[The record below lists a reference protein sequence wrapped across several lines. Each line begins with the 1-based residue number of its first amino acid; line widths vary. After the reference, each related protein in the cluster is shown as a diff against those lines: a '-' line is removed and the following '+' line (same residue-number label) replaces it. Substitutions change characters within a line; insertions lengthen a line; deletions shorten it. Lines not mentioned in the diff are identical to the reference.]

1 MKDFIDKVNAEE
13 GETVLRRDEGKE
25 KVYEGEVT
33 SPEKV
38 PVNVNV
44 STPETVSASEAE
56 VKVAPENI
64 PEPPKREAA
73 EITVSDPEKPEGAYT
88 EEPVPQAE
96 NVDISEKNGIIEE
109 KTEETAETDVHEL
122 GKIDIE
128 KYKCITEDI
137 TTDEVIITENQVT
150 HIKNRHPN
158 DYERYF
164 QYAKEIIDDPDYIL
178 RAGKGHEN
186 DTAFILKHII
196 DNEKNYQLILRLKT
210 SNDPNNYKNSV
221 ITFLKISDKT
231 WRKYLRNKE
240 ILYDKSQNLDKDE

>member
-1 MKDFIDKVNAEE
+1 M
-13 GETVLRRDEGKE
+13 
-25 KVYEGEVT
+25 YEGEI
-33 SPEKV
+33 EK
-38 PVNVNV
+38 
-44 STPETVSASEAE
+44 
-56 VKVAPENI
+56 
-64 PEPPKREAA
+64 
-73 EITVSDPEKPEGAYT
+73 
-88 EEPVPQAE
+88 PVPQAE
-96 NVDISEKNGIIEE
+96 NVDISEKSGIIEE

-240 ILYDKSQNLDKDE
+240 ILYDNSQNLDKDE